1 MSKTFYLY
9 GAAIQGIQNFIFQ
22 TNELK
27 DIVGASEL
35 VEEVCTEAFD
45 EFAEG
50 KNSILRAAGNIKHLF
65 QNKEACEK
73 AVRYFPAKVM
83 NMAPGITISQA
94 VVAFEEGNFEEA
106 VGLLEQKL
114 RVQRNRPAAS
124 MTLGIMGMV
133 RSRKTGLPAV
143 SQEKGDYYDLATIK
157 KREIVGMAHYMLCQK
172 SFGLFNL
179 KNRIAYDIGDIAAEN
194 NWIAIVH
201 ADGNG
206 LGQIVRLIGKQPDV
220 LKDFSSAL
228 NEATCK
234 SAQYAFE
241 MARPEFEEDKCIPI
255 RPIVL
260 GGDDMTVVIRG
271 KLAMEYTKA
280 YLEAFE
286 RNTKNLFGRIVSQY
300 PTLDSSQR
308 DILNA
313 GLTACAGIAF
323 IKSSYPFY
331 YGYHLAE
338 DLCTKAKK
346 DAKGFNEKRAPSC
359 VMFHKVQDSFIESY
373 KDIVSRELTPCKDNT
388 FVFGP
393 YYLHTYVPDGRWSI
407 EDLLSK
413 SGLLESVEG
422 NAVKSGLRQW
432 MTLLHSKGEEGAIQ
446 KKKRMLSLL
455 EDDVLKQLVEEVI
468 DEKNK
473 RHAVY
478 DVLSLNSV
486 SQVLNN

>member
-1 MSKTFYLY
+1 MNIVYYLY

-35 VEEVCTEAFD
+35 VEQVCTKAFD
-45 EFAEG
+45 EFTG
-50 KNSILRAAGNIKHLF
+50 GQNSILRAAGNIKHLF
-65 QNKEACEK
+65 QSREACEK

-94 VVAFEEGNFEEA
+94 VVAFDDGNFEQA
-106 VGLLEQKL
+106 VGKLEQKL
-114 RVQRNRPAAS
+114 RIQRNRPVAS
-124 MTLGIMGMV
+124 LTLGLMGMV

-143 SQEKGDYYDLATIK
+143 FEENGDFYDQAAGK
-157 KREIVGMAHYMLCQK
+157 KREIVGQAHYDLCQK
-172 SFGLFNL
+172 SFGIPNL
-179 KNRIAYDIGDIAAEN
+179 KNRIAYDIGDIASGN

-206 LGQIVRLIGKQPDV
+206 LGNIVRLIGRKPDV
-220 LKDFSSAL
+220 LKAFSSAL
-228 NEATCK
+228 NEATCS
-234 SAQYAFE
+234 SAQEAFKAVE
-241 MARPEFEEDKCIPI
+241 PVFRDNKFIPI

-271 KLAMEYTKA
+271 SLAMEYTSA

-286 RNTKNLFGRIVSQY
+286 RNTKEIFGKIVSQY
-300 PTLDSSQR
+300 PNLDEAQR
-308 DILNA
+308 CILEA

-323 IKSSYPFY
+323 VKSSYPFY

-338 DLCTKAKK
+338 SLCAKGK
-346 DAKGFNEKRAPSC
+346 MDAKGFDGKRAPSC
-359 VMFHKVQDSFIESY
+359 LMFHKVQDSFVENY
-373 KDIVSRELTPCKDNT
+373 DDIIHRELIPYAGNT

-393 YYLHTYVPDGRWSI
+393 YYLESCVPPMRWSVS
-407 EDLLSK
+407 ELLSEVK
-413 SGLLESVEG
+413 LLDNVEG

-432 MTLLHSKGEEGAIQ
+432 MTLLHDKGEEGAYQ
-446 KKKRMLSLL
+446 KKERMLSLL
-455 EDDVLKQLVEEVI
+455 EDDRLKRLIEKVI
-468 DEKNK
+468 DEKGK

-478 DVLSLNSV
+478 DVLSLRSIY
-486 SQVLNN
+486 QDIR